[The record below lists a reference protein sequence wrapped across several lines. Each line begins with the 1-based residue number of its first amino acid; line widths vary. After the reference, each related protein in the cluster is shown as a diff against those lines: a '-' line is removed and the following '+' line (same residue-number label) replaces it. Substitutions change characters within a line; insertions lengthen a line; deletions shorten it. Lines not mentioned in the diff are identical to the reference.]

1 MAYEVLA
8 RKWRPKHFADV
19 IGQEHVTRTLRNAIE
34 SRRVAHA
41 YLFVGPR
48 GIGKTTL
55 SRIFAKALN
64 CSSGEDASSDP
75 CDKCTNCTEIMAGT
89 SLDVIEIDAASNN
102 GVNNIRDIRDE
113 AQFAPASSRYK
124 VFIIDEVHMLS
135 TGAFNALLK
144 TLEEPPPHVK
154 FIFATTEVDKLPATI
169 ISRCQRFDLRRIP
182 TAMIVKALSSIC
194 EKEGVKADED
204 ALLAIARGAEGG
216 MRDALSALDQIISFK
231 GNDVTEADVLAVFGL
246 VSRKQ
251 IEDLTTAILKGDMAG
266 GLKII
271 DTLDQSGKDLRR
283 LVIEMLEHFRNL
295 IVRQQLGDD
304 AGTILDVTPEQ
315 LKALDNEAGL
325 TDTARV
331 LRIAEHFADL
341 EGRIRYALSRRTI
354 FETVFLRCCRAA
366 TTVTL
371 DQLVKLVRSSGV
383 GVRNSSEYGV
393 QSKEFNS
400 SAEDGVKSKEF
411 NSSAEDGV
419 KSKESISEHS
429 KTVQNNDSELR
440 TPNSE
445 LTDSSELR
453 TPNSELT
460 DSSELRTPNSELK
473 EAAAEANAESFSRI
487 ETRPLPRDG
496 EAVAPKG
503 SAPAQPQSEVGAPP
517 QAENSELR
525 TPNSELQSPASTA
538 QEIDDS
544 PIQAAH
550 EPAIKAVLKGLKGK
564 ITDIRPP
571 VPAYTPPT
579 QDDPEDLIDDTFEPV
594 E

>member
-371 DQLVKLVRSSGV
+371 DQLVKLVRSSEL

-393 QSKEFNS
+393 Q
-400 SAEDGVKSKEF
+400 SKEF

-429 KTVQNNDSELR
+429 KTVQNND
-440 TPNSE
+440 
-445 LTDSSELR
+445 SELR